1 MFLNKQDLG
10 SAIYGYQIDQITQD
24 NDDLVENA
32 IAAAISEVQSYL
44 TGNNQ
49 REWIDGRVVYD
60 TEAIFNK
67 VGNERNALILAHT
80 KTIAKWW
87 LVELCNADVIYEH
100 AENRYKSSIDWLN
113 KLAKGDVTLNTLPVL
128 NQSTTEE
135 DEQKEPF
142 RSGSR
147 KKFNHE

>member
-10 SAIYGYQIDQITQD
+10 SVIYGYQIEQITES

-32 IAAAISEVQSYL
+32 IGAAISEVKSYL

-49 REWIDGRVVYD
+49 REWIDGRLIYD
-60 TEAIFNK
+60 VEAIFNK
-67 VGNERNALILAHT
+67 TGANRDPLILAHT

-100 AENRYKSSIDWLN
+100 SKERYDRSVGWLK
-113 KLAKGDVTLNTLPVL
+113 KLAKGEVTLTTLPVL
-128 NQSTTEE
+128 DSTEDNTEE
-135 DEQKEPF
+135 KQPF
-142 RSGSR
+142 SFGSR
-147 KKFNHE
+147 AKFTHE